1 MPFTNL
7 DKEEAEEHIIEG
19 RKTFFIVPDAT
30 LLPETYLED
39 YMARGYETY
48 IIGDDRYCPLK
59 AKVEVIIET
68 FTDSILFFY
77 IDAQIKGIR
86 WEKYIKELQ
95 QKYAGRILIGV
106 LYAKRQSEEEKAKLE
121 KYYLFDVGIQCGCI
135 SLEYQKTKNFALID
149 KVMFANQACGRRKNI
164 RAICDT
170 RSKVSIITKHGQV
183 KGSVLDVSMSH
194 FSCIFDRTLDIQLY
208 EKVQKAL
215 ININGL
221 HFVSDAILVMQRKKN
236 GVILNVF
243 VFANSVGQQG
253 VESDVQPRLLERI
266 YQMTSDKAKSLMR
279 YKFEE
284 ARKNLRRYMNDDDL
298 FEAGL
303 YDYDYQEN

>member
-1 MPFTNL
+1 MN
-7 DKEEAEEHIIEG
+7 EEQKEHIIEG
-19 RKTFFIVPDAT
+19 RKTFFVVPDAT
-30 LLPETYLED
+30 LLPETFLED
-39 YMARGYETY
+39 FMARGYETY

-77 IDAQIKGIR
+77 IDMQIKGVK

-95 QKYAGRILIGV
+95 EKYMGRILIGV
-106 LYAKRQSEEEKAKLE
+106 LYAKRQSEEEKNRLE

-135 SLEYQKTKNFALID
+135 GLEYQKMKNFALID
-149 KVMFANQACGRRKNI
+149 KVMYANQACGRRKNI

-170 RSKVSIITKHGQV
+170 RSKVSFVSKHGQV
-183 KGSVLDVSMSH
+183 KGRILDVSLSH
-194 FSCIFDRTLDIQLY
+194 FSCIFEKTLDIQMY
-208 EKVQKAL
+208 EKVPKML

-236 GVILNVF
+236 GVLLNVF
-243 VFANSVGQQG
+243 VFSNSMGQQG
-253 VESDVQPRLLERI
+253 VESDLEPRLIERI

-284 ARKNLRRYMNDDDL
+284 ARKDLKRYMSDDDL
-298 FEAGL
+298 WEAGFRDFEL
-303 YDYDYQEN
+303 

>member
-1 MPFTNL
+1 MNDNNA
-7 DKEEAEEHIIEG
+7 DKELIIEG

-59 AKVEVIIET
+59 AKIEVIIET

-77 IDAQIKGIR
+77 IDMPIKGIK
-86 WEKYIKELQ
+86 WDKYIRELQ
-95 QKYAGRILIGV
+95 QKYMGRILIGV
-106 LYAKRQSEEEKAKLE
+106 LYLKRQSEEEKAALE

-135 SLEYQKTKNFALID
+135 ALEYQKTKNFALID
-149 KVMFANQACGRRKNI
+149 KVMYANQACGRRKNI

-170 RSKVSIITKHGQV
+170 RSKVSFETKHGLI

-194 FSCIFDRTLDIQLY
+194 FSCVFERTLDIQLY
-208 EKVQKAL
+208 EKVPKVL

-221 HFVSDAILVMQRKKN
+221 HIISDAILVMQRMKN
-236 GVILNVF
+236 GVMLNVF
-243 VFANSVGQQG
+243 VFSNSMGQQG
-253 VESDVQPRLLERI
+253 VESDIQPRLLERI
-266 YQMTSDKAKSLMR
+266 YQMTSEKVKALLR
-279 YKFEE
+279 YKFEQ
-284 ARKNLRRYMNDDDL
+284 ARKNLKLYMTDDDL
-298 FEAGL
+298 FDAGYYN
-303 YDYDYQEN
+303 YDEM

>member
-1 MPFTNL
+1 MN
-7 DKEEAEEHIIEG
+7 EEQTEHIIDG

-59 AKVEVIIET
+59 AKVEIIIET
-68 FTDSILFFY
+68 FLDSILFFY
-77 IDAQIKGIR
+77 IDMPIKGIK

-95 QKYAGRILIGV
+95 EKYAGRILIGV
-106 LYAKRQSEEEKAKLE
+106 LYLKRQNDEEKQKLE

-135 SLEYQKTKNFALID
+135 ALEYQKAKNFALID
-149 KVMFANQACGRRKNI
+149 KVMYANQACGRRKNI

-170 RSKVSIITKHGQV
+170 RSKVSFVTKRGQI
-183 KGSVLDVSMSH
+183 KGSILDVSLSH
-194 FSCIFDRTLDIQLY
+194 FSCTFERTLDIQMY
-208 EKVQKAL
+208 EKVPKIL

-221 HFVSDAILVMQRKKN
+221 HFASDGILVMQRKKN
-236 GVILNVF
+236 GIILNVF
-243 VFANSVGQQG
+243 VFSNSMGQQG
-253 VESDVQPRLLERI
+253 IESDLKPRLLERI
-266 YQMTSDKAKSLMR
+266 YQMTSDKVKSLLR

-284 ARKNLRRYMNDDDL
+284 ARKDLRRYMTDDDL
-298 FEAGL
+298 WDAG
-303 YDYDYQEN
+303 YHDYEL

>member
-1 MPFTNL
+1 MNDNDDQKDF
-7 DKEEAEEHIIEG
+7 IIEG

-59 AKVEVIIET
+59 AKIEVIIET

-77 IDAQIKGIR
+77 IDMPIKGIR
-86 WEKYIKELQ
+86 WDKYIRELQ
-95 QKYAGRILIGV
+95 QKYMGRILIGV
-106 LYAKRQSEEEKAKLE
+106 LYLKRQSEEEKNALE

-135 SLEYQKTKNFALID
+135 ALEYQKAKNFALID
-149 KVMFANQACGRRKNI
+149 KVMYANQACGRRKNI

-170 RSKVSIITKHGQV
+170 RSKVSFETKHGLI

-194 FSCIFDRTLDIQLY
+194 FSCVFERTLDIQLY
-208 EKVQKAL
+208 EKVPKVL

-221 HFVSDAILVMQRKKN
+221 HFISDAILVMQRMKN
-236 GVILNVF
+236 GVMLNVF
-243 VFANSVGQQG
+243 VFSNSMGQQG
-253 VESDVQPRLLERI
+253 VESDIKPRLLERI
-266 YQMTSDKAKSLMR
+266 YQMTSEKAKALMR
-279 YKFEE
+279 YKFEQ
-284 ARKNLRRYMNDDDL
+284 ARKNLRLYMTDDDL
-298 FEAGL
+298 FDAGYYN
-303 YDYDYQEN
+303 YDDQN

>member
-1 MPFTNL
+1 MSTI
-7 DKEEAEEHIIEG
+7 DKETQQEHIIEG

-39 YMARGYETY
+39 FMARGYETY

-77 IDAQIKGIR
+77 IDMPIKGIK

-95 QKYAGRILIGV
+95 EKYMGRILIGV
-106 LYAKRQSEEEKAKLE
+106 LYAKRQSDEEKARLE

-149 KVMFANQACGRRKNI
+149 KVMYANQACGRRKNI

-170 RSKVSIITKHGQV
+170 RSKVSFVTKHGQV
-183 KGSVLDVSMSH
+183 KGNILDVSMSH
-194 FSCIFDRTLDIQLY
+194 FSCVFERTLEIQMY
-208 EKVQKAL
+208 EKVPKML

-221 HFVSDAILVMQRKKN
+221 HFVSDAILVMQRQKN
-236 GVILNVF
+236 GVMLNVF
-243 VFANSVGQQG
+243 VFSNSMGQQG
-253 VESDVQPRLLERI
+253 VESDLQPRLLERI

-279 YKFEE
+279 FKFEE
-284 ARKNLRRYMNDDDL
+284 ARKNLKRYMSEDDL
-298 FEAGL
+298 WEAGFR
-303 YDYDYQEN
+303 DFEI

>member
-1 MPFTNL
+1 MN
-7 DKEEAEEHIIEG
+7 DEQKEHIIEG
-19 RKTFFIVPDAT
+19 RKTFFIVPDVT

-39 YMARGYETY
+39 FMARGYETY

-77 IDAQIKGIR
+77 IDAQVKGVR
-86 WEKYIKELQ
+86 WERYIKELQ

-106 LYAKRQSEEEKAKLE
+106 LYAKRQSDEEKKRLE

-135 SLEYQKTKNFALID
+135 SLEYQKAKNFALID
-149 KVMFANQACGRRKNI
+149 KVMYANQACGRRKNI

-170 RSKVSIITKHGQV
+170 RSKVSIVTKHGQI
-183 KGSVLDVSMSH
+183 KGSVLDVSLSH
-194 FSCIFDRTLDIQLY
+194 FSCTFESTVDIQLY
-208 EKVQKAL
+208 EKVPKIL

-221 HFVSDAILVMQRKKN
+221 HFATDAILIMQRMKN
-236 GVILNVF
+236 GVMLYVF
-243 VFANSVGQQG
+243 VFSNSLGQQG
-253 VESDVQPRLLERI
+253 VEADMQPRLLEKI

-284 ARKNLRRYMNDDDL
+284 ARKNLKLYMSDDDI
-298 FEAGL
+298 FEAG
-303 YDYDYQEN
+303 YYNFDD

>member
-1 MPFTNL
+1 MN
-7 DKEEAEEHIIEG
+7 EEQTEHIIEG

-59 AKVEVIIET
+59 AKVEIIIET
-68 FTDSILFFY
+68 FLDSILFFY
-77 IDAQIKGIR
+77 IDMPIKGIK

-95 QKYAGRILIGV
+95 EKYAGRILIGV
-106 LYAKRQSEEEKAKLE
+106 LYLKRQNDEEKQKLE

-135 SLEYQKTKNFALID
+135 ALEYQKAKNFALID
-149 KVMFANQACGRRKNI
+149 KVMYANQACGRRKNI

-170 RSKVSIITKHGQV
+170 RSKVSFVTKRGQI
-183 KGSVLDVSMSH
+183 KGSILDVSMSH
-194 FSCIFDRTLDIQLY
+194 FSCIFDRTLDIQMY
-208 EKVQKAL
+208 EKVPKIL

-221 HFVSDAILVMQRKKN
+221 HFASDGILVMQRKKN
-236 GVILNVF
+236 GIILNVF
-243 VFANSVGQQG
+243 VFSNSMGQQG
-253 VESDVQPRLLERI
+253 IESDLKPRLLERI
-266 YQMTSDKAKSLMR
+266 YQMTSDKVKTLLR

-284 ARKNLRRYMNDDDL
+284 ARKNLRRYMTDDDL
-298 FEAGL
+298 WDAG
-303 YDYDYQEN
+303 YHDYEL

>member
-1 MPFTNL
+1 MANVEKGETQEL
-7 DKEEAEEHIIEG
+7 IIEG
-19 RKTFFIVPDAT
+19 RKTFFISPDPS

-39 YMARGYETY
+39 YMARSYETY

-77 IDAQIKGIR
+77 VDSQVKGVK

-95 QKYAGRILIGV
+95 QKYMGRILIGV
-106 LYAKRQSEEEKAKLE
+106 LYLKRQNEEEKKNLE

-135 SLEYQKTKNFALID
+135 ALEYQKNKNFALID

-170 RSKVSIITKHGQV
+170 RSRVSFITKRGQV

-194 FSCIFDRTLDIQLY
+194 FSCIFDKTLDIKLY
-208 EKVQKAL
+208 EKVEKML
-215 ININGL
+215 LNLNGL
-221 HFVSDAILVMQRKKN
+221 HFATDAILVMQRPKN
-236 GVILNVF
+236 GVTLNVF
-243 VFANSVGQQG
+243 VFSNSMGQQG
-253 VESDVQPRLLERI
+253 VESDIQPRLLERI
-266 YQMTSDKAKSLMR
+266 YQLTSDKAKSLMR
-279 YKFEE
+279 YKFDE
-284 ARKNLRRYMNDDDL
+284 ARKDLRRYMTDDELWD
-298 FEAGL
+298 AGFR
-303 YDYDYQEN
+303 DYESDD

>member
-1 MPFTNL
+1 MN
-7 DKEEAEEHIIEG
+7 EEQKEHIIEG
-19 RKTFFIVPDAT
+19 RKTFCVVPDAT
-30 LLPETYLED
+30 LLPETFLED
-39 YMARGYETY
+39 FMARGYETY

-77 IDAQIKGIR
+77 IDMQIKGVK

-95 QKYAGRILIGV
+95 EKYMGRILIGV
-106 LYAKRQSEEEKAKLE
+106 LYAKRQSEEEKNRLE

-135 SLEYQKTKNFALID
+135 GLEYQKMKNFALID
-149 KVMFANQACGRRKNI
+149 KVMYANQACGRRKNI

-170 RSKVSIITKHGQV
+170 RSKVSFVSKHGQV
-183 KGSVLDVSMSH
+183 KGSILDVSLSH
-194 FSCIFDRTLDIQLY
+194 FSCIFEKTLDIQMY
-208 EKVQKAL
+208 EKVPKML

-236 GVILNVF
+236 GVLLNVF
-243 VFANSVGQQG
+243 VFSNSMGQQG
-253 VESDVQPRLLERI
+253 VESDLEPRLIERI

-284 ARKNLRRYMNDDDL
+284 ARKDLKRYMSDDDL
-298 FEAGL
+298 WEAGFRDFEL
-303 YDYDYQEN
+303 

>member
-1 MPFTNL
+1 MQE
-7 DKEEAEEHIIEG
+7 DQKEHIVEG

-39 YMARGYETY
+39 FMARGYETY
-48 IIGDDRYCPLK
+48 IVGDDRYCPLK

-77 IDAQIKGIR
+77 IDMPIKGIK

-95 QKYAGRILIGV
+95 EKYMGRILIGV
-106 LYAKRQSEEEKAKLE
+106 LYAKRSSEEEKTRME
-121 KYYLFDVGIQCGCI
+121 KYYLYDVGIQCGCI
-135 SLEYQKTKNFALID
+135 ALEYQKNKNFALID
-149 KVMFANQACGRRKNI
+149 KVMYANQACGRRQNI

-170 RSKVSIITKHGQV
+170 RSKVSFVTKHGQI
-183 KGSVLDVSMSH
+183 KGSILDVSMSH
-194 FSCIFDRTLDIQLY
+194 FSCIFDRTLEIQLY
-208 EKVQKAL
+208 EKVPKML

-221 HFVSDAILVMQRKKN
+221 HFVSDAILIMQRMKN
-236 GVILNVF
+236 GVMLNVF
-243 VFANSVGQQG
+243 VFSNSMGQQG
-253 VESDVQPRLLERI
+253 VESDLQPRLLERI

-284 ARKNLRRYMNDDDL
+284 ARRHLKDYMTDDDL
-298 FEAGL
+298 WEAGFR
-303 YDYDYQEN
+303 EFEV

>member
-1 MPFTNL
+1 MN
-7 DKEEAEEHIIEG
+7 EEQREHIIEG
-19 RKTFFIVPDAT
+19 RKTFFIVPDVS

-95 QKYAGRILIGV
+95 QKYAGRILLGV
-106 LYAKRQSEEEKAKLE
+106 LYAKRQSEEEKKQLE

-135 SLEYQKTKNFALID
+135 SLEYQKAKNFALID
-149 KVMFANQACGRRKNI
+149 KVMYANQACGRRKNI

-170 RSKVSIITKHGQV
+170 RSKVSIVTKHGQV
-183 KGSVLDVSMSH
+183 KGSVMDVSLSH
-194 FSCIFDRTLDIQLY
+194 FSCVFESTVEIQLY
-208 EKVQKAL
+208 EKVPKIL

-221 HFVSDAILVMQRKKN
+221 HFATDAILIMQRKKN
-236 GVILNVF
+236 GVMLYVF
-243 VFANSVGQQG
+243 VFSNSMGQQG
-253 VESDVQPRLLERI
+253 VEADLQPRLLERI

-284 ARKNLRRYMNDDDL
+284 ARKNLKLYMSDDDI
-298 FEAGL
+298 FEAGYYS
-303 YDYDYQEN
+303 YDDQS

>member
-1 MPFTNL
+1 MGNI
-7 DKEEAEEHIIEG
+7 DKEEQQEHIIEG

-77 IDAQIKGIR
+77 IDADVKGIR

-95 QKYAGRILIGV
+95 EKYAGRILIGV
-106 LYAKRQSEEEKAKLE
+106 LYAKRQSDEEKKKLE
-121 KYYLFDVGIQCGCI
+121 KYYLFDVGFQCGCI

-170 RSKVSIITKHGQV
+170 RSRVSFVTKHGQV
-183 KGSVLDVSMSH
+183 KGSVLDISLSH
-194 FSCIFDRTLDIQLY
+194 FSAVFDRTLDVQMY
-208 EKVQKAL
+208 EKVPKVL
-215 ININGL
+215 INVNGL
-221 HFVSDAILVMQRKKN
+221 HFISDAILVMQRKKN
-236 GVILNVF
+236 GVMLNVF
-243 VFANSVGQQG
+243 VFSNSMGQQG
-253 VESDVQPRLLERI
+253 VESDVEPRLLERI

-279 YKFEE
+279 YKFDE
-284 ARKNLRRYMNDDDL
+284 ARKDLHQYMTDDDL
-298 FEAGL
+298 WDAGYTS
-303 YDYDYQEN
+303 YDDI

>member
-1 MPFTNL
+1 MN
-7 DKEEAEEHIIEG
+7 EEQTEHIIEG

-59 AKVEVIIET
+59 AKVEIIIET
-68 FTDSILFFY
+68 FLDSILFFY
-77 IDAQIKGIR
+77 IDMPIKGIK

-95 QKYAGRILIGV
+95 EKYAGRILIGV
-106 LYAKRQSEEEKAKLE
+106 LYLKRQNDEEKQKLE

-135 SLEYQKTKNFALID
+135 ALEYQKAKNFALID
-149 KVMFANQACGRRKNI
+149 KVMYANQACGRRKNI

-170 RSKVSIITKHGQV
+170 RSKVSFVTKRGQI
-183 KGSVLDVSMSH
+183 KGNILDVSMSH
-194 FSCIFDRTLDIQLY
+194 FSCTFERTLDIQMY
-208 EKVQKAL
+208 EKVPKIL

-221 HFVSDAILVMQRKKN
+221 HFASDGILVMQRKKN
-236 GVILNVF
+236 GIILNVF
-243 VFANSVGQQG
+243 VFSNSMGQQG
-253 VESDVQPRLLERI
+253 IESDLKPRLLERI
-266 YQMTSDKAKSLMR
+266 YQMTSDKVKTLLR

-284 ARKNLRRYMNDDDL
+284 ARKDLRRYMTDDDL
-298 FEAGL
+298 WDAG
-303 YDYDYQEN
+303 YHDYEL

>member
-1 MPFTNL
+1 MQ
-7 DKEEAEEHIIEG
+7 EEQKEHIIEG

-59 AKVEVIIET
+59 AKIEVIIET

-77 IDAQIKGIR
+77 IDMPIKGIK

-95 QKYAGRILIGV
+95 EKYTGRILIGV
-106 LYAKRQSEEEKAKLE
+106 LYLKRQSEEEKTKLE

-135 SLEYQKTKNFALID
+135 ALEYQKAKNFALID
-149 KVMFANQACGRRKNI
+149 KVMYANQACGRRQNI

-170 RSKVSIITKHGQV
+170 RSKVSFISKHGQT
-183 KGSVLDVSMSH
+183 KGNILDVSMSH
-194 FSCIFDRTLDIQLY
+194 FSAIFDTTLDIQLY
-208 EKVQKAL
+208 EKVSKML

-221 HFVSDAILVMQRKKN
+221 HFASDAILVMQRKKN
-236 GVILNVF
+236 GVMLNIF
-243 VFANSVGQQG
+243 VFANSMGQQG
-253 VESDVQPRLLERI
+253 VEGDLQPRLLERI

-284 ARKNLRRYMNDDDL
+284 ARKDLKRYMTEDDL
-298 FEAGL
+298 WEAGFR
-303 YDYDYQEN
+303 DYNL

>member
-1 MPFTNL
+1 MN
-7 DKEEAEEHIIEG
+7 EEQKEHIIEG
-19 RKTFFIVPDAT
+19 RKTFFVVPDAT
-30 LLPETYLED
+30 LLPETFLED
-39 YMARGYETY
+39 FMARGYETY

-77 IDAQIKGIR
+77 IDMQIKGVK

-95 QKYAGRILIGV
+95 EKYMGRILIGV
-106 LYAKRQSEEEKAKLE
+106 LYAKRQSEEEKNRLE

-135 SLEYQKTKNFALID
+135 GLEYQKMKNFALID
-149 KVMFANQACGRRKNI
+149 KVMYANQACGRRKNI

-170 RSKVSIITKHGQV
+170 RSKVSFVSKHGQV
-183 KGSVLDVSMSH
+183 KGSILDVSLSH
-194 FSCIFDRTLDIQLY
+194 FSCIFEKTLDIQMY
-208 EKVQKAL
+208 EKVPKML

-236 GVILNVF
+236 GVLLNVF
-243 VFANSVGQQG
+243 VFSNSMGQQG
-253 VESDVQPRLLERI
+253 VESDLEPRLIERI

-284 ARKNLRRYMNDDDL
+284 ARKDLKRYMSDDDL
-298 FEAGL
+298 WEAGFRDFEL
-303 YDYDYQEN
+303 

>member
-1 MPFTNL
+1 MN
-7 DKEEAEEHIIEG
+7 DEQKEHIIEG
-19 RKTFFIVPDAT
+19 RKTFFIVPDVT

-39 YMARGYETY
+39 FMARGYETY

-77 IDAQIKGIR
+77 IDAQVKGVR
-86 WEKYIKELQ
+86 WERYIKELQ

-106 LYAKRQSEEEKAKLE
+106 LYAKRQSDEEKKRLE

-135 SLEYQKTKNFALID
+135 SLEYQKAKNFALID
-149 KVMFANQACGRRKNI
+149 KVMYANQACGRRKNI

-170 RSKVSIITKHGQV
+170 RSKVSIVTKHGQI
-183 KGSVLDVSMSH
+183 KGSVLDVSLSH
-194 FSCIFDRTLDIQLY
+194 FSCIFESTVDIQLY
-208 EKVQKAL
+208 EKVPKIL

-221 HFVSDAILVMQRKKN
+221 HFATDAILIMQRMKN
-236 GVILNVF
+236 GVMLYVF
-243 VFANSVGQQG
+243 VFSNSLGQQG
-253 VESDVQPRLLERI
+253 VEADMQPRLLEKI

-284 ARKNLRRYMNDDDL
+284 ARKNLKLYMSDDDI
-298 FEAGL
+298 FEAG
-303 YDYDYQEN
+303 YYNFDE

>member
-1 MPFTNL
+1 MN
-7 DKEEAEEHIIEG
+7 EEQREHIIEG
-19 RKTFFIVPDAT
+19 RKTFFIVPDVS

-95 QKYAGRILIGV
+95 QKYAGRILLGV
-106 LYAKRQSEEEKAKLE
+106 LYAKRQSEEEKKQLE

-135 SLEYQKTKNFALID
+135 SLEYQKAKNFALID
-149 KVMFANQACGRRKNI
+149 KVMYANQACGRRKNI

-170 RSKVSIITKHGQV
+170 RSKVSIVTKHGQV
-183 KGSVLDVSMSH
+183 KGSVMDVSLSH
-194 FSCIFDRTLDIQLY
+194 FSCVFESTVEIQLY
-208 EKVQKAL
+208 EKVPKIL

-221 HFVSDAILVMQRKKN
+221 HFATDAILIMQRMKN
-236 GVILNVF
+236 GVMLYVF
-243 VFANSVGQQG
+243 VFSNSMGQQG
-253 VESDVQPRLLERI
+253 VEADLQPRLLERI

-284 ARKNLRRYMNDDDL
+284 ARKNLKLYMSDDDI
-298 FEAGL
+298 FEAGYYS
-303 YDYDYQEN
+303 YDDQS

>member
-1 MPFTNL
+1 MANVEKGETQEL
-7 DKEEAEEHIIEG
+7 IIEG
-19 RKTFFIVPDAT
+19 RKTFFISPDPS

-77 IDAQIKGIR
+77 VDSQVKGVK

-95 QKYAGRILIGV
+95 QKYMGRILIGV
-106 LYAKRQSEEEKAKLE
+106 LYLKRQNEEEKKNLE

-135 SLEYQKTKNFALID
+135 ALEYQKNKNFALID

-170 RSKVSIITKHGQV
+170 RSRVSFITKRGQV

-194 FSCIFDRTLDIQLY
+194 FSCIFDKTLDIKLY
-208 EKVQKAL
+208 EKVEKML
-215 ININGL
+215 LNLNGL
-221 HFVSDAILVMQRKKN
+221 HFATDAILVMQRPKN
-236 GVILNVF
+236 GVTLNVF
-243 VFANSVGQQG
+243 VFSNSMGQQG
-253 VESDVQPRLLERI
+253 VESDIQPRLLERI
-266 YQMTSDKAKSLMR
+266 YQLTSDKAKSLMR
-279 YKFEE
+279 YKFDE
-284 ARKNLRRYMNDDDL
+284 ARKDLRRYMTDDELWD
-298 FEAGL
+298 AGFR
-303 YDYDYQEN
+303 DYESDD

>member
-1 MPFTNL
+1 MN
-7 DKEEAEEHIIEG
+7 EEQKEHIIEG
-19 RKTFFIVPDAT
+19 RKTFFVVPDAT
-30 LLPETYLED
+30 LLPETFLED
-39 YMARGYETY
+39 FMARGYETY

-77 IDAQIKGIR
+77 IDMQIKGVK

-95 QKYAGRILIGV
+95 EKYMGRILIGV
-106 LYAKRQSEEEKAKLE
+106 LYAKRQSEEEKNRLE

-135 SLEYQKTKNFALID
+135 GLEYQKMKNFALID
-149 KVMFANQACGRRKNI
+149 KVMYANQACGRRKNI

-170 RSKVSIITKHGQV
+170 RSKVSFVSKHGQV
-183 KGSVLDVSMSH
+183 KGSILDVSLSH
-194 FSCIFDRTLDIQLY
+194 FSCIFEKTLDIQMY
-208 EKVQKAL
+208 EKVPKML
-215 ININGL
+215 ISINGL

-236 GVILNVF
+236 GVLLNVF
-243 VFANSVGQQG
+243 VFSNSMGQQG
-253 VESDVQPRLLERI
+253 VESDLEPRLIERI

-284 ARKNLRRYMNDDDL
+284 ARKNLKRYMSDDDL
-298 FEAGL
+298 WEAGFRDFEL
-303 YDYDYQEN
+303 